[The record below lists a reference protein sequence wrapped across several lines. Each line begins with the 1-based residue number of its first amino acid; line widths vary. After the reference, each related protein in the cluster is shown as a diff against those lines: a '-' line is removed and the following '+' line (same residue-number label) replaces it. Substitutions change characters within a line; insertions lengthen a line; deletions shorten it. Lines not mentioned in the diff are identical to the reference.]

1 VLAAINDRNPRM
13 TGRVAVDAAIA
24 RAAGRD
30 AGNRSMRAADR
41 SAWNED
47 DWAAACD
54 TFDRL
59 MRLAGEAPP
68 ILRPASARRTV
79 APPRRKAA

>member
-1 VLAAINDRNPRM
+1 VQSVATNPTPRPN
-13 TGRVAVDAAIA
+13 GRIAVDAAIA

-30 AGNRSMRAADR
+30 AGNRSMRAAGR

-47 DWAAACD
+47 DWSAACD
-54 TFDRL
+54 MFDRL

-68 ILRPASARRTV
+68 VLRPVRARRAV
-79 APPRRKAA
+79 AAPRRKAA